1 MWWLNEESQQV
12 LNRGY
17 LLKGETV
24 QDAVERIVTKASSY
38 YNGQFKEEFRE
49 LIERGYMSLSS
60 PIWSNCGTQRGLP
73 ISCFNVH
80 VPDSIEGITT
90 KTGEVIMQTKIGGG
104 TSGYFGELRGR
115 GASITDN
122 GKSSGAVS
130 FMELFNTSMNVVSQG
145 SCYQEGTKVL
155 TQRGYVDFREVKET
169 DLLSQV
175 DEHNKVSFTKDYELV
190 VNPFKGELVKIKGK
204 KRDDLVNI
212 GVTPNHRMVIE
223 RRKGTRKNG
232 KYWAGNTEIVKAEDL
247 RLHRDN
253 RMFFAG
259 NTELKGRGLTT
270 EERFMIAFQADG
282 RKDYKCN
289 TARFRFKKERKIERL
304 IEIVEN
310 LGVRYETKVEKN
322 GVTNIYVY
330 NSEHLKKE
338 FLDWIDLSQVSLQW
352 CEEFIEEISLWD
364 GSKNKNR
371 TSIYYSSIHEQNVNM
386 VQSIA
391 SICGK
396 RTRLRTEENREGNR
410 KDLYSITISDIN
422 KIQGDSCEIYR
433 EDYDGNVYCAV
444 VPKGRLIVSFEGRT
458 LVCGNTRRGA
468 FAAYLDIDHPDIEEF
483 LKIKSIGHTIQNLF
497 YGVCIPDYWMQEM
510 EAGDMEKREIWAKVL
525 ESRQEKGLPY
535 LFFTDNVNRNKPE
548 IYKKTNSKV
557 NASNL
562 CVSPNT
568 LILTKDGYNII
579 KDFEDK
585 KVEVW
590 NGEEWSETMVKKT
603 NTNQTL
609 YKVKTNSGYELDC
622 TGYHKF
628 YIQEDY
634 SKKSIKEVRAIDLKK
649 GDKLIKFD
657 LPLIEGYLDLSNTY
671 VNGFYSG
678 DGCLTREG
686 QRIYLYHEKRDLIN
700 KFDLIDKWTI
710 QEDSKRIY
718 GHTDK
723 LKDKYFVPN
732 SEYTIESRLKWL
744 AGYLDADGCVCD
756 NNGSQTIQIASVEK
770 EFLKE
775 IQLMLQTLGCDSKI
789 TFNRNE
795 GEFLLPKND
804 GSGEL
809 DYYNCKEI
817 NRLLINGNSLFKL
830 SQLGLKCERLRW
842 EVKKPQRESSQFIKI
857 ESVEVLEGLHDTY
870 CFTEPKRNM
879 GMFNGILTGQCSEIA
894 LPSNE
899 DESFVC
905 CLASMNLALYNE
917 WKDTKAVKY
926 AIYFLDAIMSEFIE
940 KTKGKFGLKQ
950 AHNFA
955 KRHRALGLGVLGYH
969 SYLQKNNIAFSDGMR
984 FNNESF
990 ALIERESKKASKELG
1005 EMLGYAPI
1013 FDEVEGIEK
1022 YRNTTTMA
1030 IAPTTSSSAILG
1042 QVSAGIEPYSSNYY
1056 KAGLSKGN
1064 FMRKN
1069 KYLQFILKEKGL
1081 DNEDTW
1087 RKIMLN
1093 GGSVQGLSE
1102 LSDAEKAVFM
1112 TFKEINQ
1119 RDILNQAVSRQRYI
1133 DQSQSLNINI
1143 PSDIPI
1149 KEVNKLILDF
1159 WKSGGKTLYYQ
1170 RSQSVSK
1177 ELITNLVSCSSCES

>member
-1 MWWLNEESQQV
+1 MKSKKMWWLNEESQQV

-24 QDAVERIVTKASSY
+24 QDAIERIVIKASSY
-38 YNGQFKEEFRE
+38 HNGQFKEEFRE

-190 VNPFKGELVKIKGK
+190 VNHFKGKLVKIKGK

-433 EDYDGNVYCAV
+433 EDYDGNIYCAV
-444 VPKGRLIVSFEGRT
+444 VPKGRLIVSFDGRT

-510 EAGDMEKREIWAKVL
+510 ENGDMNKRQIWAKVL

-548 IYKKTNSKV
+548 IYKKTKSAINS
-557 NASNL
+557 SNL
-562 CVSPNT
+562 
-568 LILTKDGYNII
+568 
-579 KDFEDK
+579 
-585 KVEVW
+585 
-590 NGEEWSETMVKKT
+590 
-603 NTNQTL
+603 
-609 YKVKTNSGYELDC
+609 
-622 TGYHKF
+622 
-628 YIQEDY
+628 
-634 SKKSIKEVRAIDLKK
+634 
-649 GDKLIKFD
+649 
-657 LPLIEGYLDLSNTY
+657 
-671 VNGFYSG
+671 
-678 DGCLTREG
+678 
-686 QRIYLYHEKRDLIN
+686 
-700 KFDLIDKWTI
+700 
-710 QEDSKRIY
+710 
-718 GHTDK
+718 
-723 LKDKYFVPN
+723 
-732 SEYTIESRLKWL
+732 
-744 AGYLDADGCVCD
+744 
-756 NNGSQTIQIASVEK
+756 
-770 EFLKE
+770 
-775 IQLMLQTLGCDSKI
+775 
-789 TFNRNE
+789 
-795 GEFLLPKND
+795 
-804 GSGEL
+804 
-809 DYYNCKEI
+809 
-817 NRLLINGNSLFKL
+817 
-830 SQLGLKCERLRW
+830 
-842 EVKKPQRESSQFIKI
+842 
-857 ESVEVLEGLHDTY
+857 
-870 CFTEPKRNM
+870 
-879 GMFNGILTGQCSEIA
+879 CSEIA
-894 LPSNE
+894 LPSNK

-905 CLASMNLALYNE
+905 CLASMNLELYDE

-990 ALIERESKKASKELG
+990 ALIERESKKASKELAEIHG
-1005 EMLGYAPI
+1005 HAPI
-1013 FDEVEGIEK
+1013 FDEVDGIEK
-1022 YRNTTTMA
+1022 FRNTTTMA

-1069 KYLQFILKEKGL
+1069 KYLDALLTEKGIN
-1081 DNEDTW
+1081 NEDTW
-1087 RKIMLN
+1087 RKIMLD

-1102 LSDAEKAVFM
+1102 LNDAEKAVFM

-1177 ELITNLVSCSSCES
+1177 ELITNLVSCSNCES